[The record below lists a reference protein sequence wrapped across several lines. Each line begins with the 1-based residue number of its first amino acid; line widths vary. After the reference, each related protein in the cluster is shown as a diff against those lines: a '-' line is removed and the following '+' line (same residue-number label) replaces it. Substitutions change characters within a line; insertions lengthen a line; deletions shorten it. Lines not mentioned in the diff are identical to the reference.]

1 MLTIIKK
8 YSIFTILIIF
18 FTIGSIAY
26 GKDLKWEGFVDV
38 EGKVGSKRHLG
49 EADIFLPIT
58 QNENSLLFTTLRY
71 RLDNKSSR
79 EGNFGLGIRHILAS
93 NWIIGGYAYYDR
105 RKSPYDNIF
114 RQVTLGVELLS
125 NNWDFRANIY
135 KPFGKKEYLEESL
148 SQVEFTDTSIL
159 YSQGEERALKG
170 FDAEIGWRV
179 PIFEEDEDKQLR
191 LYIGGYKFYEKDIE
205 TIKGPRGR
213 IDLTFDEVPFLWK
226 DSKLTLG
233 AETQKDDIRGRQSFA
248 SLRLRIPFS
257 ASNSKSKPKLSALER
272 RMTTPIIR
280 DIDIV
285 SQAGVFEAPQKVTQD
300 ANGNSI
306 KMISSTNISGADL
319 KSIIENAGENSTIVL
334 SGDFSGFD
342 TFTTLKE
349 GQSIIGKG
357 NLGITTPA
365 GQKVTVTT
373 PGASITGTGS
383 YSSIATLS
391 TFFMMSDNSSLIGI
405 TAHMTD
411 TSPTGTSIMHLEGV
425 NNVTIKNNTLSV
437 TSSNNHAYI
446 VTVDSSSNLY
456 IGNNILNMHSNGNYG
471 SLIGV
476 IQSAGGPID
485 NITIE
490 NNAYNASGTG
500 NITSR
505 TFFFSNAT
513 VSNFNGSNN
522 TSNQVASDM
531 TTYKS
536 GTVSIDGS
544 VSFTNGFIA
553 Q

>member
-1 MLTIIKK
+1 MLNIIKNN
-8 YSIFTILIIF
+8 SIFTVLVIF
-18 FTIGSIAY
+18 FTLNTFSYA
-26 GKDLKWEGFVDV
+26 KDLKWEGFVDV
-38 EGKVGSKRHLG
+38 EGKAGSKRHLG

-71 RLDNKSSR
+71 RLDNQSSR
-79 EGNFGLGIRHILAS
+79 EGNFGLGIRHILPS

-125 NNWDFRANIY
+125 NDWDFRANIY

-170 FDAEIGWRV
+170 FDAEIGWRI

-213 IDLTFDEVPFLWK
+213 IDLTFNEVPFLWK
-226 DSKLTLG
+226 DSRLTLG
-233 AETQKDDIRGRQSFA
+233 AETQKDDIRGSQSFA

-285 SQAGVFEAPQKVTQD
+285 SQAGIFEAPQKVTQD

-306 KMISSTNISGADL
+306 NMISSTNISGADL
-319 KSIIENAGENSTIVL
+319 KSIIENAGENTTIVL
-334 SGDFSGFD
+334 SGEFSGVNNI
-342 TFTTLKE
+342 TTLKE

-357 NLGITTPA
+357 NVEITTPA
-365 GQKVTVTT
+365 GQKVSIPT
-373 PGASITGTGS
+373 PGASITGKGGYTTLTAS
-383 YSSIATLS
+383 NVFFRMSSNT
-391 TFFMMSDNSSLIGI
+391 SLIGI
-405 TAHMTD
+405 TAHNTD
-411 TSPTGTSIMHLEGV
+411 TSGSGTAIVHMKDA
-425 NNVTIKNNTLSV
+425 NNVTIKDNTLSV
-437 TSSNNHAYI
+437 TSSQNAAYVI
-446 VTVDSSSNLY
+446 TVDSSSNLY
-456 IGNNILNMHSNGNYG
+456 IGNNTLHMHNNGTYG
-471 SLIGV
+471 SLIGF
-476 IQSAGGPID
+476 IQKGSD
-485 NITIE
+485 MRNITFE
-490 NNAYNASGTG
+490 NNIYNATGTANKSRVFYFFDV
-500 NITSR
+500 NI
-505 TFFFSNAT
+505 SNL
-513 VSNFNGSNN
+513 NGSNN
-522 TSNQVASDM
+522 STDM
-531 TTYKS
+531 AVGSMGTYMHS
-536 GTVSIDGS
+536 STVTGN
-544 VSFTNGFIA
+544 VSFTNGYTV